1 MNENTNLTK
10 ILTVNIIGGLGN
22 QMFQYAFGYAL
33 SKENN
38 AKIKLEVSGFDAY
51 DLRNYALDLFNVEK
65 NSELKSKYD
74 FLLNKINSKHDSFLS
89 KASSN
94 LLRRLLRLTNF
105 YYQEKEEFVYDQGV
119 FNIKKN
125 TYFYGYWQNEK
136 YFKKYRNDLLE
147 IFKLKD
153 IHSQTKEYQQ
163 KIIKSTSVS
172 LHIRREDFLNSI
184 HDTCDI
190 EYYKKAVLEILKIK
204 KQAHFFIFSDDMHWV
219 KNNLNFINHKTL
231 ILLESEI
238 PDHEEM
244 YLMSQ
249 CKCNIIANSSF
260 SWWGAWLNQNSDKK
274 VIAPKKWLKSSTFNT
289 NDLIPASW
297 VRL

>member
-1 MNENTNLTK
+1 MKKNTNITK

-22 QMFQYAFGYAL
+22 QMFQYAFGYAV

-38 AKIKLEVSGFDAY
+38 AKIKLELSGFDAY
-51 DLRNYALDLFNVEK
+51 YLRDYALDLFNVEE

-74 FLLNKINSKHDSFLS
+74 FLLNKINSKHNSFLS

-94 LLRRLLRLTNF
+94 SLRKLLRLTNF
-105 YYQEKEEFVYDQGV
+105 YYQEKEEFVYDKGV

-125 TYFYGYWQNEK
+125 TFFYGYWQNEK
-136 YFKKYRNDLLE
+136 YFKKYRKDLLE

-153 IHSQTKEYQQ
+153 IHSKTKEYQK
-163 KIIKSTSVS
+163 KIVESESVS
-172 LHIRREDFLNSI
+172 LHIRRGDYVNSI
-184 HDTCDI
+184 HDTCNMK
-190 EYYKKAVLEILKIK
+190 YYKNAVLEILKINK
-204 KQAHFFIFSDDMHWV
+204 HAHFFIFSDDMQWV
-219 KNNLNFINHKTL
+219 ENNLNFINHKTL
-231 ILLESEI
+231 ILLESDI

-249 CKCNIIANSSF
+249 CKSNIIANSSF

-274 VIAPKKWLKSSTFNT
+274 VIAPKKWLKSSVFNT